1 MQRFFWNDFPSTHGM
16 IFGEVIQNCWRKRY
30 SSIVEL
36 EYTITIDSCTSL
48 KIAPVMDNNEMDSGS
63 KSARNS
69 CRRTQLSKF
78 MSSAESA
85 NAEAFDRLALR
96 VRCIH
101 MNCGSLQTFNNS
113 SSSALSFDFV

>member
-1 MQRFFWNDFPSTHGM
+1 M
-16 IFGEVIQNCWRKRY
+16 IFHPHMALFSVKSSRIAGERDTAQLSSLNIQLLLTYVLVSKLHQLWM
-30 SSIVEL
+30 
-36 EYTITIDSCTSL
+36 IT
-48 KIAPVMDNNEMDSGS
+48 KWDSGS

-69 CRRTQLSKF
+69 CRRTQLSKC

-85 NAEAFDRLALR
+85 NAEAFDRLTLR

-101 MNCGSLQTFNNS
+101 MNCGSLQTFNNY